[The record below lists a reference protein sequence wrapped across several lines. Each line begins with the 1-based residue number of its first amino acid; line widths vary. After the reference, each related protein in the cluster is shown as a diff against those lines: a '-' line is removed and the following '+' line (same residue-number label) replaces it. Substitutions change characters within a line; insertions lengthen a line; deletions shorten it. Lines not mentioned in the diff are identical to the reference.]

1 MIKETSIERDKAIH
15 TLKLLLSRLIK
26 SAFAMSDPFADL
38 LSSFKGDNS
47 SARNNS
53 SANKNASLN
62 DLLSSHSAL
71 TSPLSRKSPSNVPS
85 KTPESISITSMT
97 ASQDFFDDILAAP
110 SQVTPL
116 RESPSQVA
124 PPTATEKDDFDLAFE
139 SFNSTPHVDLV
150 QPQPDPIPEPQPLVD
165 EVKDMEIARLMSLGL
180 SFDKAVHYYD
190 KGIMYEELIEL
201 QKKRK
206 QSRFNVNNDFGEQ
219 QLRQEESRDSSPAFI
234 SVASN
239 LFNMGKEFIEDR
251 LKPTLQPQSA
261 NYSQRSQF
269 SDDIPPR
276 RACSRPHSRPHSRQ
290 FQSERTSPQPNPELP
305 SIHQLSINN
314 VSSAPPP
321 VSVENQD
328 KTSVVDQE
336 TLVDFG
342 AAPQTSVSPQHR
354 ISDFELTSF
363 NEFKNNGVKYFSSG
377 DYHNALLEFEKS
389 FNTLPFKHPLRI
401 ISLSNIVSCQLKLGE
416 NSKALESVKLALELS
431 ELAPNASDIIEHSVP
446 ERTYNQ
452 MINKIQLKHAEI
464 QEHLE
469 NYEKA
474 LSLYANL
481 ISNGVTEQK
490 VMDGKRRC
498 EKIVNPDK
506 FKPAK
511 EKISSLTIPVRS
523 KTSTISADTVAV
535 NKVKEEIKKQ
545 EKEEDERLRL
555 RDRVDE
561 KISKW
566 TKNNEKDL
574 RYLLAN
580 LEPLLRW
587 ASWKEVSPQ
596 DLVMTKK
603 VKICYL
609 KAIAKTHPDKIP
621 ADASLETIMIAENVY
636 TILNKAWEYFKSQN
650 NI

>member
-1 MIKETSIERDKAIH
+1 MHNLE
-15 TLKLLLSRLIK
+15 LFPSRRIN

-38 LSSFKGDNS
+38 LSSFKGVNS
-47 SARNNS
+47 STGNNS

-97 ASQDFFDDILAAP
+97 ASQDFFDDLLAAP

-124 PPTATEKDDFDLAFE
+124 PSTATEKDDFDLAFE

-190 KGIMYEELIEL
+190 KGIMYEELIES

-206 QSRFNVNNDFGEQ
+206 QSRSNVNNDFGQQ
-219 QLRQEESRDSSPAFI
+219 QLRKQESRDSSPAFI

-239 LFNMGKEFIEDR
+239 LFNMGKEFIEDK
-251 LKPTLQPQSA
+251 LKPTLQPQYA
-261 NYSQRSQF
+261 NSSQRSQF
-269 SDDIPPR
+269 SDDIPLR
-276 RACSRPHSRPHSRQ
+276 RDYTRPHSRPHSMQ
-290 FQSERTSPQPNPELP
+290 FQSERTSPQPSPELP

-314 VSSAPPP
+314 ASSAPPP

-328 KTSVVDQE
+328 TASVINQE

-342 AAPQTSVSPQHR
+342 AAPQTSASPQHR

-416 NSKALESVKLALELS
+416 NSKALESVKLALDLS
-431 ELAPNASDIIEHSVP
+431 DLAPNASDIIEHSVP
-446 ERTYNQ
+446 ERTFKQ
-452 MINKIQLKHAEI
+452 IINKIQLKHAEI

-481 ISNGVTEQK
+481 ISNGITEQK

-498 EKIVNPDK
+498 EKIVNPEK

-511 EKISSLTIPVRS
+511 EKISSPTIPVRS
-523 KTSTISADTVAV
+523 KTSISADTVAV
-535 NKVKEEIKKQ
+535 NRVKEENKKQ
-545 EKEEDERLRL
+545 EEEEEERLRL
-555 RDRVDE
+555 RDKVDE
-561 KISKW
+561 KISEW
-566 TKNNEKDL
+566 TKNNENDL

-580 LEPLLRW
+580 LEPLLWW